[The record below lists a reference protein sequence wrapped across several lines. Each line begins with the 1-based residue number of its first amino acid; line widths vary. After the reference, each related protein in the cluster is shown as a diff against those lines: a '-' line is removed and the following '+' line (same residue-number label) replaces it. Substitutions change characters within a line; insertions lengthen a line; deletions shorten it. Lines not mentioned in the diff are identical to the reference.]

1 MYFRARSKWNS
12 KHTCKKKKS
21 NSEYNHNLFRMNSSI
36 QDIDVL
42 SMALIGRKEVCNHS
56 KYYDCVN
63 VTKHILL
70 KSRGGK
76 RMKNMMDLE

>member
-1 MYFRARSKWNS
+1 
-12 KHTCKKKKS
+12 
-21 NSEYNHNLFRMNSSI
+21 MNSSI
-36 QDIDVL
+36 QDIDAL

-56 KYYDCVN
+56 KYDGCVN

-76 RMKNMMDLE
+76 KNEKHDGPWITAQQ